1 MSSWNE
7 VSQIF
12 HAHPYYSDFLKVKE
26 RLQQN
31 QFVCWLAGGAVR
43 DFLLGHVQVY
53 DFDLVTDAHTENLK
67 KIFPEAILV
76 GEQFGV
82 LKIPIAPG
90 VVFDLATFREESD
103 YQDGRRPSQVAAS
116 TPPLDAERRDF
127 TLNALFW
134 DDENKTV
141 WDYVGGVADL
151 KIGRL
156 KCVGR
161 PEIRFAEDYLRL
173 IRLVR
178 FQAQLRLPID
188 SLTENV
194 AKSMLSQI
202 DHVSGERIWLEL
214 KKISHANDWSTV
226 LQRPLFQQLIEQIFG
241 CRLQYVSEL
250 ASVLGNESW
259 SVSVDLGGAGRDW
272 FQSSDQIKNWVE
284 TLALLII
291 LSSLDQNELQ
301 TEKILKEKLHV
312 SKEERAD
319 FNLLIELK
327 KHLKF
332 SFVQAA
338 VSPLAAS
345 EFYELCYWVDKNKK
359 AFFVFQMFSELV
371 PSLQQIFLD
380 VKKVLQ
386 NHSQILIDGAY
397 LSQWLAPSEIKH
409 ALKWARLMQFQD
421 LIQTEKQ
428 AHELVLKQFQN
439 KS

>member
-7 VSQIF
+7 VGQIF
-12 HAHPYYSDFLKVKE
+12 CSHPYYSDFLKIKE
-26 RLQQN
+26 RLLQN

-43 DFLLGHVQVY
+43 DFLLGHAKVY

-134 DDENKTV
+134 DDENKMV

-151 KIGRL
+151 KMGRL
-156 KCVGR
+156 KCVGS
-161 PEIRFAEDYLRL
+161 PEVRFTEDYLRL
-173 IRLVR
+173 VRLVR
-178 FQAQLRLPID
+178 FQAQLRLPVD
-188 SLTENV
+188 PLTENV
-194 AKSMLSQI
+194 AKVMLPKI
-202 DHVSGERIWLEL
+202 ERVSGERIWVEL
-214 KKISHANDWSTV
+214 KKISQANDWNTI

-241 CRLQYVSEL
+241 CRLQWRNSVNL
-250 ASVLGNESW
+250 AFERW
-259 SVSVDLGGAGRDW
+259 SKFGLIDVDRANRDGLH
-272 FQSSDQIKNWVE
+272 SLDQRKIWLE
-284 TLALLII
+284 TLILLIL
-291 LSSLDQNELQ
+291 LSSLDQIELQ
-301 TEKILKEKLHV
+301 TEKILKERLRL
-312 SKEERAD
+312 SKEERSD
-319 FNLLIELK
+319 FSLVLQLK

-332 SFVQAA
+332 SFAEAFVQ
-338 VSPLAAS
+338 PLTRD

-359 AFFVFQMFSELV
+359 AFFIFQIWSELL
-371 PSLQQIFLD
+371 PNFQQTFLD
-380 VKKVLQ
+380 VQKTLQ
-386 NHSQILIDGAY
+386 KHSQSLIDGAH
-397 LSQWLAPSEIKH
+397 LSQWIAPGEIQS
-409 ALKWARLMQFQD
+409 ALKWVRLMQFQD

>member
-12 HAHPYYSDFLKVKE
+12 HAHPYYSDFLKIKE

-43 DFLLGHVQVY
+43 DFLLGQAKVY

-67 KIFPEAILV
+67 KIFPEAVLV

-82 LKIPIAPG
+82 LKIPVASG
-90 VVFDLATFREESD
+90 VIFDLATFREESD
-103 YQDGRRPSQVAAS
+103 YQDGRRPSRVAAS

-134 DDENKTV
+134 DDENQRV

-151 KIGRL
+151 KMGRL

-161 PEIRFAEDYLRL
+161 PEVRFAEDYLRL
-173 IRLVR
+173 VRLVR

-188 SLTENV
+188 DMTENR
-194 AKSMLSQI
+194 AKEMLPKI
-202 DHVSGERIWLEL
+202 ENVSGERIWVEL
-214 KKISHANDWSTV
+214 KKMSHANDWSAT

-241 CRLQYVSEL
+241 CRLRLAHATITAFGRWSSAGLGDIVRIGTEDDRASAQTATWIETLMLLILLSDLEQSEL
-250 ASVLGNESW
+250 
-259 SVSVDLGGAGRDW
+259 
-272 FQSSDQIKNWVE
+272 
-284 TLALLII
+284 T
-291 LSSLDQNELQ
+291 
-301 TEKILKEKLHV
+301 TEKILKEKLHL

-319 FNLLIELK
+319 FSLVIELK
-327 KHLKF
+327 KRLKF
-332 SFVQAA
+332 SFGEALVQ
-338 VSPLAAS
+338 PLTGD

-359 AFFVFQMFSELV
+359 AFFIFQILSKLV
-371 PSLQQIFLD
+371 PDFQQTFLD
-380 VKKVLQ
+380 VQKILQ
-386 NHSQILIDGAY
+386 KHSRFLLDGAY
-397 LSQWLAPSEIKH
+397 LIQWLAPGQIKS
-409 ALKWARLMQFQD
+409 ALKWVRLMQFQD